1 MIFNK
6 KKIAVWLT
14 LIFSFICIHGIGQ
27 VKVYWRSDG
36 SKIIEKGSVVQLT
49 GNVAFYHNG
58 AVITCDTAYRY
69 GEQRMEGIGRVII
82 NSDSTFIYGD
92 RFTYDSETNIA
103 RVYAPLIKTIDKDA
117 VLYTHNMQFNTL
129 TNIGSYFGGGTLS
142 QKDNLMES
150 ERGDYYTDTRTIV
163 LVGSVSMKN
172 DDYEIKT
179 DSIGFNLNTEFVT
192 FYDQADI
199 WNSEG
204 EFLKANQGTYDRE
217 LERYDF
223 FDEAYVLTQEQ
234 EVWADSMQ
242 YNSKTAEAL
251 LWNNIQILDTVQM
264 AISFGDYGHYWGNYK
279 RAILTENPSV
289 ITYDVSQP
297 DSSFMKADTMFLAP
311 ALDFVH
317 KQQNPPIDSLLN
329 APITNDSVALLET
342 DSLSFISSPVV
353 DSMILDSSLVKIEEK
368 IATDTTKIKVKKER
382 ERKKEKK
389 IKERKKKKA
398 GKIRFRDKMLMR
410 DTLAMKQQ
418 VVDSLVTDS
427 SLVDSSAINSAV
439 SNDYYSYKREADSS
453 DYIIRGFHRVK
464 IFRDSV
470 QAVCDSLV
478 LISTDSTMR
487 MYNNPIIWSDN
498 SQITADS
505 IIMFTRNQQ
514 LYRAELYNFPI
525 IVQQLKLDTTRYN
538 QIRGKFM
545 EAFFKQNALDVIYID
560 QNAETRFYKETDDLI
575 EGLFAALSGSM
586 KITFIDSQINQ
597 IFWYQDIA
605 TDLYPLDKIP
615 PTLELFLKG
624 FSWHEAERPKS
635 RNEVFNRTIRNSFRS
650 QAELI
655 LPPTFPITTK
665 IDQEKVELLKA
676 GTWEDRNE
684 PLPFDKN
691 TLIIDY

>member
-1 MIFNK
+1 MNLDK
-6 KKIAVWLT
+6 KKITVWLI
-14 LIFSFICIHGIGQ
+14 LICCFICIQGTGQ

-36 SKIIEKGSVVQLT
+36 SKILERGSVVQLT

-69 GEQRMEGIGRVII
+69 GEQRMEGLGRVII
-82 NSDSTFIYGD
+82 NTDSTFIYGD

-150 ERGDYYTDTRTIV
+150 ERGDYYTGTRTIV
-163 LVGSVSMKN
+163 LVGDVSMKN

-199 WNSEG
+199 WNSKG
-204 EFLKANQGTYDRE
+204 EFLQANKGTYDRE

-223 FDEAYVLTQEQ
+223 FDEAYVLTKEQ

-251 LWNNIQILDTVQM
+251 LWKNIQILDTVQM
-264 AISFGDYGHYWGNYK
+264 AISFGDFGRYWGNYK
-279 RAILTENPSV
+279 RAVLTENPSV
-289 ITYDVSQP
+289 ITYDINQP
-297 DSSFMKADTMFLAP
+297 DSSFIRADTLFLAP

-317 KQQNPPIDSLLN
+317 HQKTPPIDSLLH
-329 APITNDSVALLET
+329 APVSLIDST
-342 DSLSFISSPVV
+342 DLSPA
-353 DSMILDSSLVKIEEK
+353 LDSSAIPLTAIDSTIIDSSSVSKEELPNK
-368 IATDTTKIKVKKER
+368 KEKFKKER
-382 ERKKEKK
+382 ERKKIKKEKS
-389 IKERKKKKA
+389 RKRNKSK
-398 GKIRFRDKMLMR
+398 KIRFREKMLLR
-410 DTLAMKQQ
+410 DTLQKNLQAI
-418 VVDSLVTDS
+418 DSLATDS
-427 SLVDSSAINSAV
+427 LSVDSSAINLPV
-439 SNDYYSYKREADSS
+439 QNDIPLYKTEPDSS
-453 DYIIRGFHRVK
+453 DYIIRGFHKVR

-470 QAVCDSLV
+470 QSVCDSLV
-478 LISTDSTMR
+478 LISMDSTMR
-487 MYNNPIIWSDN
+487 MYDNPIIWSDN

-514 LYRAELYNFPI
+514 LFRAELYNFPI
-525 IVQQLKLDTTRYN
+525 MIQQLKQDTARYN

-545 EAFFKQNALDVIYID
+545 EAFFKKNALDVIYID
-560 QNAETRFYKETDDLI
+560 QNAETRFYKETDNNID
-575 EGLFAALSGSM
+575 GLFAALSGSM
-586 KITFIDSQINQ
+586 KITFADSQIDQ
-597 IFWYQDIA
+597 IYWYQDIA
-605 TDLYPLDKIP
+605 TDLYPIDKIP

-624 FSWHEAERPKS
+624 FAWHEPERPKS
-635 RNEVFNRTIRNSFRS
+635 RAEVFDRPIRNSFRA
-650 QAELI
+650 QAILI
-655 LPPTFPITTK
+655 APPTFPITTT
-665 IDQEKVELLKA
+665 IDREKAELLKA

-684 PLPFDKN
+684 PLPLDKN
-691 TLIIDY
+691 TLVIDY